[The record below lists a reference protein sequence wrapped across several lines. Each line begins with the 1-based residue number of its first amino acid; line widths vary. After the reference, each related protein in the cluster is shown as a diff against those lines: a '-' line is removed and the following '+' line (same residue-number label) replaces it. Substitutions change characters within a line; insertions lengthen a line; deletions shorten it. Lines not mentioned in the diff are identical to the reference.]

1 MLHICPDNK
10 RGTVLQAALDVF
22 VTYGFRKTSMDDI
35 ARAAGMSRPALY
47 QSFKNKTEIFR
58 ALAEALMSEAAANA
72 RSGFA
77 VPGGFRI
84 KLREAMDRSIL
95 DMHRFVEQTAHG
107 QELIGI
113 SDEIAGDI
121 GKIWTDSLTGVIA
134 EGLADAEKDGL
145 ADLSR
150 FGADA
155 RTIARIIVF
164 ALEGLKEEVKKGKPI
179 EEHMHAIIAFF
190 ADAVELKTAARP
202 AAIG

>member
-1 MLHICPDNK
+1 MLHICSNDK
-10 RGTVLQAALDVF
+10 RGTVLLAALDVF
-22 VTYGFRKTSMDDI
+22 ITYGFRKTSMDDI

-58 ALAEALMSEAAANA
+58 ALAEALMSEAARNA

-77 VPGGFRI
+77 VPGCFRD
-84 KLREAMDRSIL
+84 KLRAAMERSIL
-95 DMHRFVEQTAHG
+95 EMHRFVEQTAHG

-113 SDEIAGDI
+113 SDEIASDI
-121 GKIWTDSLTGVIA
+121 SKIWTDSLTGVIA
-134 EGLADAEKDGL
+134 EGLAGAERDGL

-155 RTIARIIVF
+155 KTIARVFVF

-179 EEHMHAIIAFF
+179 ETHMHAIIEFF
-190 ADAVELKTAARP
+190 ADAVELKADTRP
-202 AAIG
+202 AAVG